1 MLKSEP
7 SEWDW
12 VECRACKGSGEELAE
27 DDEGAFTVDCKACKG
42 SGEVREAC
50 KGSGEVRGK
59 MKKFIIR
66 YEAEATLDVKA
77 LWPDGDAPENP
88 TEDDVRE
95 LIESCGGI
103 HRVLDDWNLGDRD
116 LYEVV
121 EE

>member
-27 DDEGAFTVDCKACKG
+27 DDEGAFTVNCD
-42 SGEVREAC
+42 AC

-59 MKKFIIR
+59 MKKFVIR

-103 HRVLDDWNLGDRD
+103 HRVLGDWNLGDRD
-116 LYEVV
+116 LYDVV
-121 EE
+121 ED